1 MTPPPIQPSEW
12 WALVNRGGHVCDMQ
26 RTRKQVI
33 EAFQAQF
40 PFENQE
46 PWKNI
51 RRSWKLTIRRVIVQA
66 PEVER

>member
-1 MTPPPIQPSEW
+1 
-12 WALVNRGGHVCDMQ
+12 MQ